1 LTDKPANQNGFT
13 NKEMLMLLYSGQQEL
28 NERIDKLH
36 EKVNSKMS
44 RQELLGWI
52 TAFAVLSAALMAF
65 YRS

>member
-1 LTDKPANQNGFT
+1 
-13 NKEMLMLLYSGQQEL
+13 MLLYSGQQEL